1 MSPVTQAGSAPQGD
15 HPLPA
20 ELACEPVQVEMCVGL
35 SYNTTAFPNIW
46 VGMTTQ
52 EEVVEVLRGYKVLQA
67 EIRRSPQ
74 EGREPGEPGA

>member
-1 MSPVTQAGSAPQGD
+1 
-15 HPLPA
+15 
-20 ELACEPVQVEMCVGL
+20 MCIGL

>member
-1 MSPVTQAGSAPQGD
+1 
-15 HPLPA
+15 
-20 ELACEPVQVEMCVGL
+20 MCVGL

-46 VGMTTQ
+46 VGVTTQ

-74 EGREPGEPGA
+74 EGRASGEPGA

>member
-1 MSPVTQAGSAPQGD
+1 
-15 HPLPA
+15 
-20 ELACEPVQVEMCVGL
+20 MCVGL

-52 EEVVEVLRGYKVLQA
+52 EEVVEVLRSYKVLQA

-74 EGREPGEPGA
+74 EGRKAGEPGA